1 MRGGEAIM
9 AAPNPNAAPLL
20 SVRGLKTWFH
30 TFGGIVKAVDGVS
43 FDVAP
48 GEIMGLVG
56 ESGGGKSMIGFSIM
70 GLIDPPGRIEA
81 GSITFAGKDLAKLD
95 EANLRAIRGK
105 EIAMIFQ
112 DPMTA
117 LNPLYTIGNQIEETL
132 ALHTSLSAGERR
144 AKAIE
149 MLHKVGIP
157 QPEQRLNHYPHQ
169 FSGGMRQRVVI
180 AIAMISGPRLLI
192 ADEPT
197 TALDVTIQ
205 AQLLR
210 LMRQQ
215 VEENGASLI
224 LITHD
229 LAAVSQMADTIVVL
243 YCGRIVERGPADAI
257 IARPRHP
264 YTRGLIDSIPHD
276 SAGARGPGE
285 AKRRLSQI
293 PGSVPDIRKLPP
305 GCAFAPRCH
314 HATDLCR
321 TADPALT
328 ILADAAS
335 ARPHAVA
342 CHYPLVVPG

>member
-1 MRGGEAIM
+1 MSGPVSPLPQQG
-9 AAPNPNAAPLL
+9 AAMPPLL
-20 SVRGLKTWFH
+20 SVKGLRTWFY
-30 TFGGIVKAVDGVS
+30 TFGGVVKAVDGVS
-43 FDVAP
+43 FDLAP

-81 GSITFAGKDLAKLD
+81 GTIGFDGIDLAALD
-95 EANLRAIRGK
+95 EAAMRTIRGK

-117 LNPLYTIGNQIEETL
+117 LNPLYTIGNQIEEML
-132 ALHTSLSAGERR
+132 ALHTTLSARERR
-144 AKAIE
+144 VRAIE

-157 QPEQRLNHYPHQ
+157 QPEQRLGHYPHQ
-169 FSGGMRQRVVI
+169 FSGGMRQRGVI
-180 AIAMISGPRLLI
+180 AIAMIAGPRLLI

-215 VEENGASLI
+215 VVENGTSLI

-229 LAAVSQMADTIVVL
+229 LAAVSQMADTIAVL
-243 YCGRIVERGPADAI
+243 YCGRIVERGPANEI
-257 IARPRHP
+257 IAHPRHP

-276 SAGARGPGE
+276 GPATTGPDN
-285 AKRRLSQI
+285 KRRLNQI
-293 PGSVPDIRKLPP
+293 PGSVPDIRNLPP
-305 GCAFAPRCH
+305 GCAFAPRCR

-321 TADPALT
+321 SVDPALAT
-328 ILADAAS
+328 LAPDHAA
-335 ARPHAVA
+335 A
-342 CHYPLVVPG
+342 CHFPLAVPA

>member
-1 MRGGEAIM
+1 MPRPG
-9 AAPNPNAAPLL
+9 NVTTPLL
-20 SVRGLKTWFH
+20 SVKGLRTWFH

-70 GLIDPPGRIEA
+70 GLIDPPGRVEA
-81 GSITFAGKDLAKLD
+81 GSIEFGGRDLARLGED
-95 EANLRAIRGK
+95 EMRSIRGK

-132 ALHTSLSAGERR
+132 ALHTTLSARERR
-144 AKAIE
+144 EKAIE

-157 QPEQRLNHYPHQ
+157 QPEQRLHHYPHQ

-180 AIAMISGPRLLI
+180 AIAMIARPRLLI

-215 VEENGASLI
+215 VEESGTSLI

-243 YCGRIVERGPADAI
+243 YCGRIVERGPAGDI

-264 YTRGLIDSIPHD
+264 YTRGLIDSIPHETD
-276 SAGARGPGE
+276 IDG

-293 PGSVPDIRKLPP
+293 PGNVPDIRKLPP
-305 GCAFAPRCH
+305 GCAFAPRCPRASGLCRMQDPVLSEREGTGDGQGPRRL
-314 HATDLCR
+314 HAT
-321 TADPALT
+321 
-328 ILADAAS
+328 
-335 ARPHAVA
+335 A
-342 CHYPLVVPG
+342 CHHPLTVSP

>member
-1 MRGGEAIM
+1 MSGSTRTS
-9 AAPNPNAAPLL
+9 APLL
-20 SVRGLKTWFH
+20 SVEGLRTWFH

-43 FDVAP
+43 FDVAS

-81 GSITFAGKDLAKLD
+81 GRIAFDGRDLAGLPED
-95 EANLRAIRGK
+95 EMRTIRGK

-132 ALHTSLSAGERR
+132 ALHTTLSAGERR
-144 AKAIE
+144 RSAID
-149 MLHKVGIP
+149 MLHRVGIP

-180 AIAMISGPRLLI
+180 AIAMIAKPRLLI

-210 LMRQQ
+210 LMREQ
-215 VEENGASLI
+215 VVDNGTSMI

-243 YCGRIVERGPADAI
+243 YCGRIVERGASEEI

-264 YTRGLIDSIPHD
+264 YTRGLIDSIPH
-276 SAGARGPGE
+276 E
-285 AKRRLSQI
+285 ADDNSPDEPRQRLNQI
-293 PGSVPDIRKLPP
+293 PGHVPDIRRLPP
-305 GCAFAPRCH
+305 GCAFAPRCRI
-314 HATDLCR
+314 ATDLCR
-321 TADPALT
+321 RDDPLLT
-328 ILADAAS
+328 DRDTGRPGS
-335 ARPHAVA
+335 RPGRPHAVA
-342 CHYPLVVPG
+342 CHYPLAVTS

>member
-1 MRGGEAIM
+1 MSNNEQHSK
-9 AAPNPNAAPLL
+9 PLL
-20 SVRGLKTWFH
+20 RVQELRTWFY
-30 TFGGIVKAVDGVS
+30 TFGGLVKAVDGVS
-43 FDVAP
+43 FDLAP

-70 GLIDPPGRIEA
+70 GLIDPPGRIEGGRIEFNGKNIA
-81 GSITFAGKDLAKLD
+81 GLSED
-95 EANLRAIRGK
+95 EMRVIRGK

-132 ALHTSLSAGERR
+132 ALHTALSARERR

-157 QPEQRLNHYPHQ
+157 QPEQRLSHYPHQ

-180 AIAMISGPRLLI
+180 AIAMIAKPRLLI

-215 VEENGASLI
+215 VMENGTSMI

-243 YCGRIVERGPADAI
+243 YCGRIVEKGPAEDI

-264 YTRGLIDSIPHD
+264 YTRGLIDSIPHETAEND
-276 SAGARGPGE
+276 GP
-285 AKRRLSQI
+285 KQRLSQI
-293 PGSVPDIRKLPP
+293 PGNVPDIRKLPP
-305 GCAFAPRCH
+305 GCAFAPRCSR
-314 HATDLCR
+314 ASERCR
-321 TADPALT
+321 MQDPVLMEHNAIAMGSGKL
-328 ILADAAS
+328 
-335 ARPHAVA
+335 RPHAVA
-342 CHYPLVVPG
+342 CHHPLAVSP